1 MTTNLEIT
9 FHGVEK
15 SEAIEARIREKHAKL
30 GEHHARITRCRVVVE
45 APHRKG
51 HQGKVYHVKIEI
63 SLPGHAPIVVGNERE
78 ASHDHED
85 VYVALRD
92 AFAAARRRLD
102 DVVARMAGAAKA
114 ERSRRRPAGSAKG
127 SGNGRV
133 KGSED

>member
-1 MTTNLEIT
+1 MTTSLEIT

-30 GEHHARITRCRVVVE
+30 AEHHARITRCRVVVE

-51 HQGKVYHVKIEI
+51 HQGAVYHVKVEVSI
-63 SLPGHAPIVVGNERE
+63 PGHAPIVVGNERE
-78 ASHDHED
+78 TNHAHED

-127 SGNGRV
+127 SGNG
-133 KGSED
+133 KISHGED